1 VNPFISKT
9 LDDTIRFGESM
20 GGSLKGGEVLIL
32 SGQLGSGKTVLAK
45 GIAAGLGVRETVT
58 SPSFAILNV
67 YRGRVDLYHF
77 DFYRLDDQA
86 EMEEMLE
93 DYAYRPD
100 GVAVIEW
107 GERILA
113 RLGECVI
120 IRFQVFDTHR
130 LITLERRVG

>member
-9 LDDTIRFGESM
+9 LDETIRFGETI
-20 GGSLKGGEVLIL
+20 GKSLKGGEVLIL

-45 GIAAGLGVRETVT
+45 GIASGLGVRDTVT

-77 DFYRLDDQA
+77 DFYRLEDPS

-93 DYAYRPD
+93 DYAYRRD
-100 GVAVIEW
+100 GVALVEW

-113 RLGECVI
+113 RLGEYII

-130 LITLERRVG
+130 LITLERRAG

>member
-1 VNPFISKT
+1 MNPFISKS
-9 LDDTIRFGESM
+9 LDETIRCGENI
-20 GGSLKGGEVLIL
+20 GRSLRGGEVLIL

-45 GIAAGLGVRETVT
+45 GIAAGLDIHDTVT

-77 DFYRLDDQA
+77 DFYRLEDPL

-93 DYAYRPD
+93 DYAYRRD

-107 GERILA
+107 GERILSH
-113 RLGECVI
+113 LDECVI
-120 IRFQVFDTHR
+120 IRFQVFATHR
-130 LITLERRVG
+130 LITFERRIG